1 MMKLLGLSFE
11 LILAY
16 WRWSLPQVP
25 IPEKVARNAC
35 EFHKKK
41 LVDYKKTTCCF
52 LIFSLRFNL
61 KLVSYSSMNQPS
73 HGSGGSSRDQSLFV
87 PLAVWKKWLI
97 SPVLPYYPHISII
110 NIHLFFGLQ
119 PLFELYHVRDVS
131 SLGSGLAASEL
142 QRRERRSQV
151 VASSTGSWWWNMGLV
166 DISQP

>member
-25 IPEKVARNAC
+25 ILEKVARNAC
-35 EFHKKK
+35 EIHKNK
-41 LVDYKKTTCCF
+41 LVDDKKNNLLFPDF
-52 LIFSLRFNL
+52 LSAI
-61 KLVSYSSMNQPS
+61 QPETD
-73 HGSGGSSRDQSLFV
+73 GQGGIIIQGPV
-87 PLAVWKKWLI
+87 PVCPFAVWKKWLI

-110 NIHLFFGLQ
+110 NIHLFFGLK